1 MCSQEVSK
9 YRTRKERPIGIAAI
23 VETSSSSE
31 ESRLKEQL
39 KIKNKK
45 HKKKPFPSRADVKT
59 YSHPKHAGNRR
70 GYAELMKKINW

>member
-45 HKKKPFPSRADVKT
+45 HKKKNLSPV
-59 YSHPKHAGNRR
+59 
-70 GYAELMKKINW
+70 ELT